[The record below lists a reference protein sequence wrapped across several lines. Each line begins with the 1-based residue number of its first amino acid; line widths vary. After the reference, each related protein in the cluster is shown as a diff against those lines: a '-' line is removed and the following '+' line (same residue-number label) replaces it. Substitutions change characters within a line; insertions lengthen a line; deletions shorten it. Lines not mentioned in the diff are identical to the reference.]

1 MYRLFAYRRILA
13 NIEHI
18 SGKNLRIMGAD
29 RGMHISIISSIF
41 LCISEVLILDTGS
54 ISAKRRYAKNVTIYV
69 NNMIDIIWGNMVPDL
84 GEFGTSSD
92 EREAD

>member
-1 MYRLFAYRRILA
+1 M
-13 NIEHI
+13 
-18 SGKNLRIMGAD
+18 RIMGAD

-54 ISAKRRYAKNVTIYV
+54 ISGKRRYAKNVTIYV

-84 GEFGTSSD
+84 GEFGTSSGVDVLD
-92 EREAD
+92 ERRRPRLADAMP